1 MLRKRVDARRARSA
15 RGGGISS
22 CRAGTWTR
30 TSWSSTVMPRA
41 VALRQRVS
49 CMKRQASTS
58 ATVSTGTPAAHPVLR
73 LSHPV
78 LRACGAAGTAS
89 FCACRATAV
98 WSARRR
104 VSPGAQGGVFLLER
118 KEACVS
124 FPASYP
130 LLTRLLPLP
139 LPPLL
144 VLPSSPS
151 CLHCL
156 ASREGHARAA
166 GRGRAGQ
173 RRVAWPRP
181 KRLRL
186 ASASCPCVCA
196 QAVDWQCKVE
206 GTLVPCLGPLP

>member
-1 MLRKRVDARRARSA
+1 MRTRTQLHGPGRMMRIIMLRKRVDARRARSA

-104 VSPGAQGGVFLLER
+104 VSPGAQGGVCLLPGFL
-118 KEACVS
+118 
-124 FPASYP
+124 PASYP
-130 LLTRLLPLP
+130 LITITITPTTSTAVVPLLPAL
-139 LPPLL
+139 
-144 VLPSSPS
+144 
-151 CLHCL
+151 
-156 ASREGHARAA
+156 
-166 GRGRAGQ
+166 
-173 RRVAWPRP
+173 
-181 KRLRL
+181 
-186 ASASCPCVCA
+186 PCVT
-196 QAVDWQCKVE
+196 
-206 GTLVPCLGPLP
+206 GGPRSGGRQRARGAATSGMA

>member
-1 MLRKRVDARRARSA
+1 MMRIIMLRKRVDARRARSA

-22 CRAGTWTR
+22 CQAGTWTR

-104 VSPGAQGGVFLLER
+104 VSPGAQGDVCLLER
-118 KEACVS
+118 KEACFSWSARRRVS
-124 FPASYP
+124 PGAQGGVCLLPGFLPASYP
-130 LLTRLLPLP
+130 LITITITPTTSTAVVPLLPAL
-139 LPPLL
+139 
-144 VLPSSPS
+144 
-151 CLHCL
+151 
-156 ASREGHARAA
+156 
-166 GRGRAGQ
+166 
-173 RRVAWPRP
+173 
-181 KRLRL
+181 
-186 ASASCPCVCA
+186 PCVT
-196 QAVDWQCKVE
+196 
-206 GTLVPCLGPLP
+206 GGPRSGGRQRARGAATSGMA